1 MATEKVNVVKIET
14 NDATKSIK
22 DLRKELLEL
31 KNQMINLEEGGEEF
45 VKLANK
51 AGELKHQL
59 DEVNES
65 IKGASSDFGDMI
77 GNATSASAGLVGAF
91 QAVEGALHLMGVE
104 SEAVTEAIAKMQSL
118 MAITQGLASI
128 DDGIKAFGKLKTAIT
143 MATAGM
149 SSFKKALI
157 GTGIGAL
164 VVALGTLIA
173 YWDDLKVVLTGV
185 KDEQKKVNEELE
197 AGKKHIDNII
207 TERERLNLLLEQQ
220 GKSEKDIVKGNID
233 EYNRQLEDAQKRIK
247 HWEGLMNT
255 GKKLT
260 DEQNQ
265 KYQQALDDEIRLKKL
280 LTTEEKKYQGILKN
294 EADEAQKAEEQALLD
309 KKKAQE
315 EEVKLFEISIERKKI
330 LQGEE
335 YTATYQYIQDMLK
348 LYAMKKK
355 LYKDDKVAFEQTVN
369 DELEFI
375 ETTIPKEIE
384 ALKPV
389 IQGVTVTT
397 NPKENA
403 IKQLNDFAK
412 RVKEKTTQVNQ
423 DVQSVGK
430 NTYSSFSNTVSAM
443 NFVASSFTSMLGTL
457 AAQQDTN
464 TQEGFEM
471 QKKLN
476 ISTATINGLMGI
488 LNAWVSAMSPAN
500 AFLTLPGQIAL
511 GAAQSIAMGTMMG
524 IQIDAI
530 RKQTFGGGNAS
541 TNTPMPN
548 ASALL
553 SLNAPQY
560 TQDVNGGSIEDAI
573 NAEKNTKVYVLESD
587 ITNTQK
593 KVEVIRNENVY

>member
-185 KDEQKKVNEELE
+185 KDEQKKVNDELE
-197 AGKKHIDNII
+197 RTQKHVDNIL
-207 TERERLNLLLEQQ
+207 TERERLNDIARQQ
-220 GKSEKDIVKGNID
+220 GQSELEIAKANID
-233 EYNRQLEDAQKRIK
+233 EYNRQLEETQKSIQYWEKIK
-247 HWEGLMNT
+247 NT
-255 GKKLT
+255 GKELT
-260 DEQNQ
+260 EEQQ
-265 KYQQALDDEIRLKKL
+265 KKYELHLANEKRLKKL
-280 LTTEEKKYQGILKN
+280 ISEEEKKYQSELKKA
-294 EADEAQKAEEQALLD
+294 EDEAKKAEEQARNEA
-309 KKKAQE
+309 KKAQE
-315 EEVKLFEISIERKKI
+315 EEIKLFEISINRKKI

-355 LYKDDKVAFEQTVN
+355 MYKDDKVAFEQT
-369 DELEFI
+369 ETERLEFI
-375 ETTIPKEIE
+375 KNTVPEEVE
-384 ALKPV
+384 ALNTV

-403 IKQLNDFAK
+403 LNQLNDFAK
-412 RVKEKTTQVNQ
+412 RVKETTTQVNQ
-423 DVQSVGK
+423 DIQSVGN
-430 NTYSSFSNTVSAM
+430 NTYSSFANTVSAM

-457 AAQQDTN
+457 SAQQDTN
-464 TQEGFEM
+464 TKEGFEM

-530 RKQTFGGGNAS
+530 RKQTFGGGAS
-541 TNTPMPN
+541 NNTPMPN

-573 NAEKNTKVYVLESD
+573 NADRNTKVYVLESD

>member
-22 DLRKELLEL
+22 ELRKELLEL

-65 IKGASSDFGDMI
+65 IKGASSDMGDMI

-91 QAVEGALHLMGVE
+91 QAVEGALHIMGIE
-104 SEAVTEAIAKMQSL
+104 SEAVGEALAKMQSL

-149 SSFKKALI
+149 SSFKKAMI

-185 KDEQKKVNEELE
+185 KDEQKLVNDELE
-197 AGKKHIDNII
+197 ATKKHVDNII
-207 TERERLNLLLEQQ
+207 AERERLNLLLEQQ
-220 GKSEKDIVKGNID
+220 GKTEKEIVKATID
-233 EYNRQLEDAQKRIK
+233 DYTRQLEDTQSRIK
-247 HWEGLMNT
+247 YWEGLINT

-260 DEQNQ
+260 EEQEQ
-265 KYQQALDDEIRLKKL
+265 KRQQLLDNELRLKKL
-280 LTTEEKKYQGILKN
+280 LITEEKKYQELLKKEEKEVT
-294 EADEAQKAEEQALLD
+294 EAEKQALLD

-315 EEVKLFEISIERKKI
+315 EEIKLFEISIDRKKI
-330 LQGEE
+330 LLGEE
-335 YTATYQYIQDMLK
+335 YTATLEYITKMSE

-355 LYKDDKVAFEQTVN
+355 LYKDDKVAYERTVN

-375 ETTIPKEIE
+375 KNTIPKEIE
-384 ALKPV
+384 ALKPI
-389 IQGVTVTT
+389 IQGVTVST

-403 IKQLNDFAK
+403 LKDLDEFANK
-412 RVKEKTTQVNQ
+412 VKEKTSKVNT
-423 DVQSVGK
+423 DIKSVGN

-457 AAQQDTN
+457 SAQQNTN

-530 RKQTFGGGNAS
+530 RKQTFGGGAS